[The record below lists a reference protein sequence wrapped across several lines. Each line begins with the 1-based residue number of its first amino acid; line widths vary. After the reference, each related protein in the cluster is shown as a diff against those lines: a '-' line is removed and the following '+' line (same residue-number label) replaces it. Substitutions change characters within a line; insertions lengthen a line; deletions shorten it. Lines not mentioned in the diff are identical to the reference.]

1 MLRCAPCV
9 QNPGGLRVYFAVA
22 PHGLIHPGD
31 SRHYLG
37 LARRNIRPLRV
48 ALDLILIT
56 GTAECLVALTVSD
69 NAAVPHPLA
78 RQARLS
84 AAARVPHVASLC
96 CRTSEPAA
104 TGSAGSHSSR
114 TGT

>member
-1 MLRCAPCV
+1 MLRGAPCV

-56 GTAECLVALTVSD
+56 GTAECLVVLTVSD
-69 NAAVPHPLA
+69 KCRRTV
-78 RQARLS
+78 S
-84 AAARVPHVASLC
+84 AS
-96 CRTSEPAA
+96 A
-104 TGSAGSHSSR
+104 TGAVVRRSTRAPRPDGGRRRTHLREQVSPAPR
-114 TGT
+114 TGRGS

>member
-69 NAAVPHPLA
+69 NAAVPV
-78 RQARLS
+78 S
-84 AAARVPHVASLC
+84 ASATGAVVRRRTRAPRGQLMLP
-96 CRTSEPAA
+96 TSEPAA